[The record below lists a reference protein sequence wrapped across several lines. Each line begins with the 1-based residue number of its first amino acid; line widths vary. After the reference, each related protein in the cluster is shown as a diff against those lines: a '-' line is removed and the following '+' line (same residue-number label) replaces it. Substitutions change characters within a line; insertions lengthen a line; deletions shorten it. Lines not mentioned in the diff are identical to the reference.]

1 MWIVWAYLCVHV
13 DATEGMSGRLDYS
26 FEDKGDM
33 LSLCEDEL
41 DIIGKSELDDDE
53 NEGHVGNHL
62 PSILMERI
70 RVIL

>member
-1 MWIVWAYLCVHV
+1 
-13 DATEGMSGRLDYS
+13 MSGRLDYS